1 MQIYKYYFKVVSFQ
15 TTFVLF
21 QIWIRLIIIVILHCD

>member
-1 MQIYKYYFKVVSFQ
+1 MKSVKTVSFQ

-21 QIWIRLIIIVILHCD
+21 QIWICGKNYVILQQN